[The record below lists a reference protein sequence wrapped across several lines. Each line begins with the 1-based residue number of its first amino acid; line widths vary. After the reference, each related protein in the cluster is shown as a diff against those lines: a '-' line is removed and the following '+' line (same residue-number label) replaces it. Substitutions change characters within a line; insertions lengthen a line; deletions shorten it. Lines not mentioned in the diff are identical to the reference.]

1 MATDTLPRLQG
12 KTAIVTGAGGGIGRA
27 ICLAF
32 ANEGA
37 ALVCGDTREEAV
49 DETAALVEKRGGRA
63 AVVIGDLAQEK
74 TSLDMIAMARAQ
86 FGGLTTVVNCAIRDA
101 SYLPVTELPI
111 EEWQASIDVNL
122 TGPFLLL
129 KHAIPAMIDGGGGSI
144 VLIASQL
151 VWAPKPGRSWYASQ
165 KGALISL
172 AKALAVDHS
181 AQNIRANTLSP
192 GPIAGERFFSQW
204 PDEEE
209 AHKHAATLFG
219 RLGKPEEV
227 AAGAVFLAS
236 DESSFMT
243 GSDLLIDG
251 GYTAV

>member
-1 MATDTLPRLQG
+1 MPRRLQD
-12 KTAIVTGAGGGIGRA
+12 KIAIVTGAGGGIGRA
-27 ICLAF
+27 ICLAY
-32 ANEGA
+32 ADEGA
-37 ALVCGDTREEAV
+37 ALVCSDIDDAAAN
-49 DETAALVEKRGGRA
+49 ETVAQVKARGGRA
-63 AVVIGDLAQEK
+63 VAVIGDLAREQ
-74 TSLDMIAMARAQ
+74 TSLDLIAAARAE
-86 FGGLTTVVNCAIRDA
+86 FGGLTTVVNSAIRDV
-101 SYLPVTELPI
+101 SYLPVTQLPLA
-111 EEWQASIDVNL
+111 EWQESLDVNL

-129 KHAIPAMIDGGGGSI
+129 KHAIPLMVEGGGGSI
-144 VLIASQL
+144 ILVASQL
-151 VWAPKPGRSWYASQ
+151 ARTPKPGRAWYSSQ

-192 GPIAGERFFSQW
+192 GPTADQRFFSQW
-204 PDEEE
+204 PNEAE
-209 AHKHAATLFG
+209 AHKHALTLFG
-219 RLGKPEEV
+219 RLGTPAEM

>member
-1 MATDTLPRLQG
+1 VSRRLQN
-12 KTAIVTGAGGGIGRA
+12 KIAIVTGAGGGIGRA
-27 ICLAF
+27 ICLAY
-32 ANEGA
+32 ADEGA
-37 ALVCGDTREEAV
+37 ALVCGDIDPDAAN
-49 DETAALVEKRGGRA
+49 ETVTQIKARGGRA
-63 AVVIGDLAQEK
+63 AAIIGDLAEER
-74 TSLDMIAMARAQ
+74 TSLDLIATAQ
-86 FGGLTTVVNCAIRDA
+86 AKFGGLTTVVNSAIRDV
-101 SYLPVTELPI
+101 SYLPVTELPLV
-111 EEWQASIDVNL
+111 EWQASLDVNL

-129 KHAIPAMIDGGGGSI
+129 KHAIPVMIEGGSGSI
-144 VLIASQL
+144 ILIASQL
-151 VWAPKPGRSWYASQ
+151 ALTPKPGRAWYSSQ

-192 GPIAGERFFSQW
+192 GPTADQRFFRQW
-204 PDEEE
+204 PNEAE
-209 AHKHAATLFG
+209 AHKHASTLFG
-219 RLGKPEEV
+219 RLGTPAEM

>member
-1 MATDTLPRLQG
+1 MPDSPLPRLQG

-37 ALVCGDTREEAV
+37 SLVCGDTRQETA
-49 DETAALVEKRGGRA
+49 DETAALVEQRGGRA
-63 AVVIGDLAQEK
+63 VAVTGDLALEK
-74 TSLDMIAMARAQ
+74 TSLDMVAAARVQ
-86 FGGLTTVVNCAIRDA
+86 FGGLTTVVHAAIRDA
-101 SYLPVTELPI
+101 PYLPVTELPLD
-111 EEWQASIDVNL
+111 EWRSTIDVNL

-129 KHAIPAMIDGGGGSI
+129 KHAIPVMIDGGGGSI

-151 VWAPKPGRSWYASQ
+151 ALAPKPGRAWYASQ

-181 AQNIRANTLSP
+181 AQAIRANTLSP
-192 GPIAGERFFSQW
+192 GPVAGERFFSQW
-204 PDEEE
+204 PNEEE
-209 AHKHAATLFG
+209 AHEHAATLFG
-219 RLGKPEEV
+219 RLGKPEEI

>member
-1 MATDTLPRLQG
+1 MPRLQG

-32 ANEGA
+32 ASEGA
-37 ALVCGDTREEAV
+37 ALVCGDTRQDEV
-49 DETAALVEKRGGRA
+49 DQTAALIEERGGRA
-63 AVVIGDLAQEK
+63 AVVIGDLAREK
-74 TSLDMIAMARAQ
+74 MSLDMIAAARMEY
-86 FGGLTTVVNCAIRDA
+86 GSLTTVVNCAIRDA
-101 SYLPVTELPI
+101 SYLPVTELPV

-129 KHAIPAMIDGGGGSI
+129 KHAIPVMIEGGGGSI

-151 VWAPKPGRSWYASQ
+151 AMAPKPGRAWYASQ
-165 KGALISL
+165 KAALISL

-204 PDEEE
+204 PNEE
-209 AHKHAATLFG
+209 AARKHAATLLG
-219 RLGKPEEV
+219 RLGKPGEV

>member
-1 MATDTLPRLQG
+1 MPHDPVPRLQG

-32 ANEGA
+32 ANNGA
-37 ALVCGDTREEAV
+37 ALVCGDARQEAAN
-49 DETAALVEKRGGRA
+49 ETAALVEERGGRA
-63 AVVIGDLAQEK
+63 VAVTGDLAEER
-74 TSLDMIAMARAQ
+74 TSLDLIAAARGQ
-86 FGGLTTVVNCAIRDA
+86 FGSVTTVVNAAIRDA
-101 SYLPVTELPI
+101 PYLPVTELALDD
-111 EEWQASIDVNL
+111 WRRTIDVNL

-129 KHAIPAMIDGGGGSI
+129 KHAIPVLIGGGGGSI
-144 VLIASQL
+144 VLVASQL
-151 VWAPKPGRSWYASQ
+151 ALTPKPGRAWYASQ

-204 PDEEE
+204 PNEEQ
-209 AHKHAATLFG
+209 AHAHAATLFG
-219 RLGKPEEV
+219 RLGRPEEV
-227 AAGAVFLAS
+227 ASGAVFLAS